1 MEIDADMNMFSGSE
15 LSASDSTT
23 RAVPD
28 MQTSS
33 SSTSS
38 SNRSYAA
45 SPPPTSRSSSSSSV
59 ASLPGLDSDSFELSA
74 SSPSASPPSSDV
86 GQRLVWVGMSSA
98 ARNPVA
104 ARRKAELKERKERQ
118 KAQQAEEHLAARTK
132 VKRAAVNTAIKP
144 QRMSARVVALQQA
157 KAERDRARKA
167 RGQKSE
173 DDERD
178 EEHDTDRD
186 EEDEEKHQKRKDDDG
201 DDYSD
206 SGSWRSNNKHRTPS
220 ANSSSTTSHSH
231 SHHDQRY
238 SKKRGRASV
247 STNGT
252 SSSSSTSHS
261 NATAVTIA
269 PPTHSFLETIASLS
283 RVGFEPWRLVPSQ
296 SIPHMTYEG
305 YVALAFDSLEPSS
318 RRAIARA
325 LPYIAEHGDEYHS
338 TPWPLIWGHTPSPL
352 QLYRRVDRVYGKE
365 EHRVVASRRIEE
377 KEVVGFL
384 AGRLTEQSKAQKEG
398 REDEHHHFF
407 MERSY
412 LHTFFEYEGEH
423 SLMIS
428 TKEHRS
434 IVSYIRDPCEK
445 TDGEDA
451 NIKVDVVLD
460 TVTHLFFV
468 VLYAATSIGK
478 GEELY
483 CLPFLGKF
491 LSRAHRQMF
500 LYARISHYYHRYATL
515 LERTLLSHPDI
526 VWDRQVPARIEA
538 RPLTA
543 EQESLHYGD
552 EEERSRVYQIPLDE
566 GYLQWD
572 VANALMVSKCR
583 YEKIAYLGGG
593 CSDEVRQRM
602 TEISDHLPDTVTIEG
617 NKVKVD
623 RTSLLTIVTCGH
635 DSEMIEVREDRC
647 IGSPVRYFDV
657 PSRPS
662 FCVMA
667 RRPIAPGT
675 FVFTYAGEVSEQVIN
690 YSSTYVYNLCAA
702 DIRRAVPGYTHLP
715 NLYLDAMATGNI
727 ARFVNDNRY
736 RLTEDGAP
744 GSSANLDCTFLFHGG
759 MLHLAFY
766 AVRTIEGG
774 EELISQYG
782 DDYWKT
788 INSRLIDDHKEYY
801 EYVSCYIQHMQHTLH
816 THNVPLPPKPD
827 YRVETYRLFEHKP
840 EPYPDVSRLSAGGG
854 VGGDGSGSGSGG
866 SADGSGGAGGREIDD
881 PRYEV
886 GAVLD
891 HHPTHAMSHS
901 TVTHYLVQ
909 WVGYDGNT
917 WEQKE
922 NMDGCEKLIE
932 TYFEL
937 RKMEKRRSGALKS
950 VNRGAGG
957 GSARG
962 KKKKTGR

>member
-1 MEIDADMNMFSGSE
+1 
-15 LSASDSTT
+15 
-23 RAVPD
+23 
-28 MQTSS
+28 
-33 SSTSS
+33 
-38 SNRSYAA
+38 
-45 SPPPTSRSSSSSSV
+45 
-59 ASLPGLDSDSFELSA
+59 
-74 SSPSASPPSSDV
+74 
-86 GQRLVWVGMSSA
+86 MSSA

-104 ARRKAELKERKERQ
+104 ARHKQELKEKKERQ
-118 KAQQAEEHLAARTK
+118 KQQKAQDELAAS
-132 VKRAAVNTAIKP
+132 KRAKLKKAAAAAHIPP

-157 KAERDRARKA
+157 QSEREKARKA
-167 RGQKSE
+167 RRAGKDDEREEDEQDDE
-173 DDERD
+173 DDEG
-178 EEHDTDRD
+178 
-186 EEDEEKHQKRKDDDG
+186 EEDEESDQSEVESGRRYNTQHSSTAPPSHKQKGKKKWGRP
-201 DDYSD
+201 
-206 SGSWRSNNKHRTPS
+206 PS
-220 ANSSSTTSHSH
+220 TSAQSSSQASSRTSQS
-231 SHHDQRY
+231 
-238 SKKRGRASV
+238 AS
-247 STNGT
+247 
-252 SSSSSTSHS
+252 
-261 NATAVTIA
+261 TAVATTA
-269 PPTHSFLETIASLS
+269 QSPHSFLESIASLS
-283 RVGFEPWRLVPSQ
+283 RVGFEQWRLVPPQ

-318 RRAIARA
+318 RRAMARA
-325 LPYIAEHGDEYHS
+325 LPYVAEHEEEYHS
-338 TPWPLIWGHTPSPL
+338 TPWPLIWGQTPSPL
-352 QLYRRVDRVYGKE
+352 SLYRRVDRVYGKE
-365 EHRVVASRRIEE
+365 EQRVCASRRIEA

-384 AGRLTEQSKAQKEG
+384 AGRLTEQSKAQKEA
-398 REDEHHHFF
+398 REDDHHHFF

-412 LHTFFEYEGEH
+412 LRTFFEYAGEH

-428 TKEHRS
+428 TKEHKS
-434 IVSYIRDPCEK
+434 VVSYIRDPCEK

-460 TVTHLFFV
+460 PVTHLFFV
-468 VLYAATSIGK
+468 VLYAAAPIAR

-515 LERTLLSHPDI
+515 LERALLSHPE
-526 VWDRQVPARIEA
+526 VEWDRQVPAGIEA

-543 EQESLHYGD
+543 EQEALHYGD
-552 EEERSRVYQIPLDE
+552 EEERSRVYQIALDE

-572 VANALMVSKCR
+572 VQTALLVSKCR
-583 YEKIAYLGGG
+583 YVKLAYLGSAV
-593 CSDEVRQRM
+593 SDEVRQRM
-602 TEISDHLPDTVTIEG
+602 GEIADHLPDTVTVDG
-617 NKVKVD
+617 QKVRAD
-623 RTSLLTIVTCGH
+623 TASLLTIVTCGH
-635 DSEMIEVREDRC
+635 DAAMIEVREDRC

-667 RRPIAPGT
+667 RQPIAPGT

-702 DIRRAVPGYTHLP
+702 DIRRAVPGYTALP
-715 NLYLDAMATGNI
+715 NLYLDAMASGSI

-766 AVRTIEGG
+766 AVRRIEAG
-774 EELISQYG
+774 EELVSQYG

-788 INSRLIDDHKEYY
+788 INSRLIDDHKDYY
-801 EYVSCYIQHMQHTLH
+801 DYTAAYIQHMQNTLRQH
-816 THNVPLPPKPD
+816 DIPLPPKPD

-840 EPYPDVSRLSAGGG
+840 EPYPDAGKG
-854 VGGDGSGSGSGG
+854 VAVVGGSGG
-866 SADGSGGAGGREIDD
+866 SGGGSSGEGEEDD

-891 HHPTHAMSHS
+891 HHPPSAASH
-901 TVTHYLVQ
+901 TGVTHYLVQ

-917 WEQKE
+917 WESRD
-922 NMDGCEKLIE
+922 NMDGCMKLID

-937 RKMEKRRSGALKS
+937 RRMERQRSGAVKS
-950 VNRGAGG
+950 VARSGAK
-957 GSARG
+957 G
-962 KKKKTGR
+962 KRKKVYGKA

>member
-1 MEIDADMNMFSGSE
+1 
-15 LSASDSTT
+15 
-23 RAVPD
+23 
-28 MQTSS
+28 
-33 SSTSS
+33 
-38 SNRSYAA
+38 
-45 SPPPTSRSSSSSSV
+45 
-59 ASLPGLDSDSFELSA
+59 
-74 SSPSASPPSSDV
+74 
-86 GQRLVWVGMSSA
+86 
-98 ARNPVA
+98 
-104 ARRKAELKERKERQ
+104 
-118 KAQQAEEHLAARTK
+118 
-132 VKRAAVNTAIKP
+132 
-144 QRMSARVVALQQA
+144 
-157 KAERDRARKA
+157 
-167 RGQKSE
+167 
-173 DDERD
+173 
-178 EEHDTDRD
+178 
-186 EEDEEKHQKRKDDDG
+186 
-201 DDYSD
+201 
-206 SGSWRSNNKHRTPS
+206 
-220 ANSSSTTSHSH
+220 
-231 SHHDQRY
+231 
-238 SKKRGRASV
+238 
-247 STNGT
+247 
-252 SSSSSTSHS
+252 
-261 NATAVTIA
+261 
-269 PPTHSFLETIASLS
+269 
-283 RVGFEPWRLVPSQ
+283 
-296 SIPHMTYEG
+296 MTYEG

-318 RRAIARA
+318 RHAIARA
-325 LPYIAEHGDEYHS
+325 LPYVAEHGEEYHS
-338 TPWPLIWGHTPSPL
+338 SPWPLIWGQQPSPL
-352 QLYRRVDRVYGKE
+352 LLYRRVDRVYGKE
-365 EHRVVASRRIEE
+365 EHRVCASRRIEE

-398 REDEHHHFF
+398 REDDHHHFF

-412 LHTFFEYEGEH
+412 LHTFFEYDGEH

-468 VLYAATSIGK
+468 VLYAAAPIAR

-500 LYARISHYYHRYATL
+500 LYARISQYYHRYATL
-515 LERTLLSHPDI
+515 LERALLSHPE
-526 VWDRQVPARIEA
+526 VEWDRQIPASIEA

-543 EQESLHYGD
+543 EQEATHYGD

-583 YEKIAYLGGG
+583 YVEIAYLGAAV
-593 CSDEVRQRM
+593 SDEVRQRM
-602 TEISDHLPDTVTIEG
+602 SEISDHLPEQVTIEG
-617 NKVKVD
+617 QKVRVEPS
-623 RTSLLTIVTCGH
+623 SLLTIVTCGH
-635 DSEMIEVREDRC
+635 DANMIEVREDRC

-667 RRPIAPGT
+667 RKPIVPGT

-702 DIRRAVPGYTHLP
+702 DIRRAVPGYTQLP
-715 NLYLDAMATGNI
+715 NLYLDAMASGSI

-759 MLHLAFY
+759 MLHLAFF
-766 AVRTIEGG
+766 VTRPIEAG
-774 EELISQYG
+774 EELVSQYG

-801 EYVSCYIQHMQHTLH
+801 EYVSCYCQHMARTLIA
-816 THNVPLPPKPD
+816 HNIPLPTKPD

-840 EPYPDVSRLSAGGG
+840 EPYPDVSRLST
-854 VGGDGSGSGSGG
+854 VGSGG
-866 SADGSGGAGGREIDD
+866 GGAGGEREEDD

-886 GAVLD
+886 SAVLD
-891 HHPTHAMSHS
+891 HHPSSAMSPAA
-901 TVTHYLVQ
+901 VTHYLVQ
-909 WVGYDGNT
+909 WTGYDGNT
-917 WEQKE
+917 WEQRD
-922 NMDGCEKLIE
+922 NMDGCEKLID

-937 RKMEKRRSGALKS
+937 RRMERRRTGAVKT
-950 VNRGAGG
+950 VGRAGSG
-957 GSARG
+957 GSTGVGGARG
-962 KKKKTGR
+962 KRRKANRR

>member
-1 MEIDADMNMFSGSE
+1 MASQSTKRRGKDKDPLLLEIDADMFPHT
-15 LSASDSTT
+15 LSDAHLNH
-23 RAVPD
+23 AAAA
-28 MQTSS
+28 SS
-33 SSTSS
+33 SSSP
-38 SNRSYAA
+38 SYDA
-45 SPPPTSRSSSSSSV
+45 SPPPTSRSTSSSSV
-59 ASLPGLDSDSFELSA
+59 GSLPALDSDSYELSA
-74 SSPSASPPSSDV
+74 SSPSSSPPVGPAV

-104 ARRKAELKERKERQ
+104 ARRKQEQKEKKERQ
-118 KAQQAEEHLAARTK
+118 RQQQQTADGLAANRR
-132 VKRAAVNTAIKP
+132 VKLKKALAAAMKP
-144 QRMSARVVALQQA
+144 QRMSARVVAMQLAQ
-157 KAERDRARKA
+157 AEREKARKA
-167 RGQKSE
+167 RGEVSDDNEPAE
-173 DDERD
+173 DDD
-178 EEHDTDRD
+178 ESDADSAEG
-186 EEDEEKHQKRKDDDG
+186 EEDDGGSRHDSKR
-201 DDYSD
+201 
-206 SGSWRSNNKHRTPS
+206 
-220 ANSSSTTSHSH
+220 SSTSVRHEKQQQS
-231 SHHDQRY
+231 
-238 SKKRGRASV
+238 KRGRPASA
-247 STNGT
+247 STHT
-252 SSSSSTSHS
+252 SSSSSSHS
-261 NATAVTIA
+261 SAA
-269 PPTHSFLETIASLS
+269 PPPHSFLETIASLS
-283 RVGFEPWRLVPSQ
+283 RVGFEQWRLVPPQ

-325 LPYIAEHGDEYHS
+325 SPYVAEHGDEYHS
-338 TPWPLIWGHTPSPL
+338 NPWPLIWGQQLSPL

-365 EHRVVASRRIEE
+365 EQRVCASRRIEE

-398 REDEHHHFF
+398 REDDHHHFF

-412 LHTFFEYEGEH
+412 LHTFFDYSGEH

-428 TKEHRS
+428 TKEHKS

-460 TVTHLFFV
+460 NVTHLFFV
-468 VLYAATSIGK
+468 VLYAAAPIAR

-515 LERTLLSHPDI
+515 LERALLSHPEV
-526 VWDRQVPARIEA
+526 VWDRQIPAAIEA

-583 YEKIAYLGGG
+583 YVKIAYLGAGV
-593 CSDEVRQRM
+593 SDEVRQRM
-602 TEISDHLPDTVTIEG
+602 GEIADHLPETVTIEG
-617 NKVKVD
+617 QKVRVE
-623 RTSLLTIVTCGH
+623 RSSLLTIVTFGH
-635 DSEMIEVREDRC
+635 DVDMIEVREDRC

-667 RRPIAPGT
+667 RKPIAPGT
-675 FVFTYAGEVSEQVIN
+675 FVFTYAGEVSEQVVN

-702 DIRRAVPGYTHLP
+702 DIRRAVPGYTMLP
-715 NLYLDAMATGNI
+715 NLYLDAMASGSI

-766 AVRTIEGG
+766 AIRPIEAG
-774 EELISQYG
+774 EELVSQYG

-801 EYVSCYIQHMQHTLH
+801 EYVSCYIQHMAATLN
-816 THNVPLPPKPD
+816 THNIPLPPKPD

-840 EPYPDVSRLSAGGG
+840 EPYPDVSRQST
-854 VGGDGSGSGSGG
+854 V
-866 SADGSGGAGGREIDD
+866 GGAGGSGGEREDDD

-891 HHPTHAMSHS
+891 HHPPSAMSHAA
-901 TVTHYLVQ
+901 VTHYLVQ

-937 RKMEKRRSGALKS
+937 RRMERRRSGAVKS
-950 VNRGAGG
+950 VGRGG
-957 GSARG
+957 GPAGNGAKG
-962 KKKKTGR
+962 KKQKVYAR